1 MINIF
6 IFLCLLPYCSNP
18 TMINKHTCLEFQP
31 DFLKQGH
38 VSLAY
43 LCCPNL
49 LLEGSYGVCELN
61 LCVHLK
67 SLPGN

>member
-1 MINIF
+1 M
-6 IFLCLLPYCSNP
+6 FLCFLPYCGNT
-18 TMINKHTCLEFQP
+18 TMINKNAQLESQP

-49 LLEGSYGVCELN
+49 LPEGS
-61 LCVHLK
+61 
-67 SLPGN
+67 